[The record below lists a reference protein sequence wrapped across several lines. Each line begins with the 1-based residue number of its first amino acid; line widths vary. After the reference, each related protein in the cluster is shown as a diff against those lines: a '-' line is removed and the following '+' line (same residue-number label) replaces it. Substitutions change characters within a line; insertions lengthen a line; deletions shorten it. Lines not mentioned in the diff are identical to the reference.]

1 MYWYLYC
8 EICLIWIKLFSP
20 LRALPPRCFENQRA
34 ATKWR
39 LGRISTERRLIF
51 QIQAVAKQLLNFWKL
66 SERSFWRC
74 CFILEESIC
83 PKDFIDVFSFFT
95 RHTEGAVLLNSKWPR
110 SGHTL
115 MASLQLELENAERRE
130 RTDARPERPA

>member
-51 QIQAVAKQLLNFWKL
+51 QIQAVAKQLLVFESCLSGAFEDVVLSWKNLFVRRTL
-66 SERSFWRC
+66 SMYFHFSRDIRKEQSC
-74 CFILEESIC
+74 SI
-83 PKDFIDVFSFFT
+83 SS
-95 RHTEGAVLLNSKWPR
+95 GAKR
-110 SGHTL
+110 HTL
-115 MASLQLELENAERRE
+115 MASLQLELENAKRRE